1 MNKIIVT
8 TTINHPTEA
17 TKKFASMT
25 DWHLVIAGDLKT
37 PHDEY
42 KKMIK
47 IPVWAITINYCL
59 NSEIEKEILSKIK
72 EVF

>member
-1 MNKIIVT
+1 
-8 TTINHPTEA
+8 
-17 TKKFASMT
+17 
-25 DWHLVIAGDLKT
+25 
-37 PHDEY
+37 
-42 KKMIK
+42 MIK